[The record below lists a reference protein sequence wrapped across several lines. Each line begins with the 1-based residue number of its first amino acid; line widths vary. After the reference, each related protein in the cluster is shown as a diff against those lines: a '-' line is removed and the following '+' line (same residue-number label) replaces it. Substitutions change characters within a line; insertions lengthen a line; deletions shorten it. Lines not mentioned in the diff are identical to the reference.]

1 MRNKTMIR
9 KFWVALAVLCMS
21 QVARAQVSENRYI
34 NFTDIKGMIQ
44 SAAAHAA
51 DGTDVGSG
59 SGNNNI
65 SAIYDNKTYWWESSK
80 NGDVYI
86 DLSFVVEL
94 EFSEIMFSERGYNFE
109 QVSAIEVQIPD
120 GRGGWATA
128 ERFSSLAHQ
137 NDSLTLAFS
146 KGSVSTSALRIY
158 LHTDSNDKPIAIDE
172 IEFVAKPSLIPT
184 IRHKASK
191 W

>member
-21 QVARAQVSENRYI
+21 QVARAQVSEDRYI

-65 SAIYDNKTYWWESSK
+65 SAIYDNKKYWWESSK

-94 EFSEIMFSERGYNFE
+94 EFSEIMFSERGYSFE
-109 QVSAIEVQIPD
+109 QVSAIEVQNP
-120 GRGGWATA
+120 TA
-128 ERFSSLAHQ
+128 VVVGPPPRDFHRL
-137 NDSLTLAFS
+137 LT
-146 KGSVSTSALRIY
+146 RITY
-158 LHTDSNDKPIAIDE
+158 
-172 IEFVAKPSLIPT
+172 
-184 IRHKASK
+184 
-191 W
+191 